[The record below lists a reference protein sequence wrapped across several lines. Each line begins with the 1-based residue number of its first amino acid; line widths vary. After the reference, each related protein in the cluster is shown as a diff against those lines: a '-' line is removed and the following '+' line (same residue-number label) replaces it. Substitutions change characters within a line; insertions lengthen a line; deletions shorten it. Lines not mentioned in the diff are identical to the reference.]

1 MYTREK
7 ILQVVEEK
15 DVKFIRLQFTD
26 IFGVFKNVVINKNQ
40 LEKALDNKCMF
51 DGSSI
56 DGFARIEES
65 DMYLYPDLDT
75 FMVYPWH
82 GGDFARL
89 ICDVYTSDGK
99 PFEGDPRYVLKKV
112 LCEAKE
118 EFGFTINV
126 GPECEFFL
134 FHMRDREPI
143 IDPVDQGGYFE
154 FGPVDKGENVR
165 SDICTYLEQMG
176 FEVETS
182 HHECAPGQHE
192 IDFKYS
198 EALKA
203 ADNIATFKLAVKSIA
218 DKHNMFASFMPKPLM
233 CEAGSGMH
241 INISVCKDGKNIF
254 CDEDTKR
261 LLSTYAENFIAGI
274 MKHAKGMTCIM
285 NPIVNSYKRLVP
297 GFEAPMYISWSTQ
310 NRSPLIRV
318 PAARGESTRIEI
330 RSADSA
336 ANPYLAL
343 AVCLKA
349 GLSGIRENMS
359 PLPEINYDIFSLDSE
374 TLRTLNMDSIPLS
387 LRSAINEMRQDEMIK
402 ETLGDHIFERYISY
416 KQQEWCEYRN
426 IVTQW
431 ELDKYLKN

>member
-1 MYTREK
+1 MYTKEE
-7 ILQVVEEK
+7 ILQIVDEK
-15 DVKFIRLQFTD
+15 DIKFIRLQFTD
-26 IFGVFKNVVINKNQ
+26 IFGVFKNVVINKSQ
-40 LEKALDNKCMF
+40 LEKALDNQCMF

-65 DMYLYPDLDT
+65 DMYLYPDFDT
-75 FMVYPWH
+75 FMIYPWH
-82 GGDFARL
+82 DGDFARL
-89 ICDVYTSDGK
+89 ICDVYTSSGE
-99 PFEGDPRYVLKKV
+99 PFAGDPRYVLKKV
-112 LCEAKE
+112 LDEAKE
-118 EFGFTINV
+118 LGFTINV

-143 IDPVDQGGYFE
+143 LDPIDQGGYFE
-154 FGPVDKGENVR
+154 FGPVDKGETVR

-176 FEVETS
+176 FDVETS

-198 EALKA
+198 EALRA
-203 ADNIATFKLAVKSIA
+203 ADNIETFKLAVKSIA
-218 DKHNMFASFMPKPLM
+218 EKHNMFASFMPKPLM
-233 CEAGSGMH
+233 HEAGSGMH

-254 CDEDTKR
+254 YDER
-261 LLSTYAENFIAGI
+261 ANNQLSTYAENFIAGI
-274 MKHAKGMTCIM
+274 MEHAKGMTCIM

-318 PAARGESTRIEI
+318 PASREESTRIEI

-349 GLSGIRENMS
+349 GLSGIKENMS
-359 PLPEINYDIFSLDSE
+359 PPSEISYDLFSLDSE
-374 TLRTLNMDSIPLS
+374 TLRNLNIDSIPLS
-387 LRSAINEMRQDEMIK
+387 LRSAIDEMKRDQLIR
-402 ETLGDHIFERYISY
+402 ETLGEHVFERYVSY
-416 KQQEWCEYRN
+416 KQQEWSEYRN

-431 ELDKYLKN
+431 ELDKYLRN